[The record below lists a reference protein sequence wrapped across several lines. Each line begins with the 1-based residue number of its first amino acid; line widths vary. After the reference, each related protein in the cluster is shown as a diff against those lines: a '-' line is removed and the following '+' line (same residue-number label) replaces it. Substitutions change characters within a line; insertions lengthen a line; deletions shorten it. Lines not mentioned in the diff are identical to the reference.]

1 MKKMTAALIV
11 LFALALCGALIVRHH
26 RRTGAGPTA
35 PTSAPPPSPQLTASS
50 MQPIDALQS
59 GVKLDGRIVDGLD
72 PETKRRLLERLQ
84 REEKRQRPQEGRN

>member
-1 MKKMTAALIV
+1 MKKMTAAFIV

-26 RRTGAGPTA
+26 RRTGVEPTA
-35 PTSAPPPSPQLTASS
+35 PASVPPPSPQMTAPS

-59 GVKLDGRIVDGLD
+59 GVKLDGRTVDGLD

>member
-26 RRTGAGPTA
+26 RRTSAKPTTHGSV
-35 PTSAPPPSPQLTASS
+35 PSPSPQVTAPLV
-50 MQPIDALQS
+50 QPMDKLQS
-59 GVKLDGRIVDGLD
+59 GVKLDRRTDGGTD

-84 REEKRQRPQEGRN
+84 REEQRQRPQEGRN

>member
-35 PTSAPPPSPQLTASS
+35 PATVPAASPQMTAPS
-50 MQPIDALQS
+50 MQPIDAFQS
-59 GVKLDGRIVDGLD
+59 GVKLDGRTGDGLD